1 MRIVAAQ
8 QEAGPYSW
16 AADTPV
22 SSPVRPSAPRVADTG
37 ASRAAKNLMLETGD
51 DEDLV
56 AMVAAGDHAAF
67 RVLMARH
74 MSRAIRV
81 AQGVLR
87 VPAEADDVAQEAF
100 LRVWRHAGA
109 FDSQRARFTT
119 WLHRIV
125 VNLAIDRR
133 RLPRTEA
140 LELAEETADGA
151 QGALADLIDADER
164 RAVARALA
172 QMPERFRAAITLF
185 HFEGLSGRDCAQALD
200 IGESAF
206 ESLLTRA
213 RAALRRSIAGATKNE
228 GRES

>member
-8 QEAGPYSW
+8 QETGPYDW
-16 AADTPV
+16 ATDAPV
-22 SSPVRPSAPRVADTG
+22 SPPRRPSAPRVAETG
-37 ASRAAKNLMLETGD
+37 ASRAAKNLMLETGED
-51 DEDLV
+51 DDLV
-56 AMVAAGDHAAF
+56 ALVADGDHAAF

-74 MSRAIRV
+74 MNRAIRV
-81 AQGVLR
+81 AQGVLG

-100 LRVWRHAGA
+100 LRVWRHAGS
-109 FDSQRARFTT
+109 FDPRRARFTT

-133 RLPRTEA
+133 RLPRSES
-140 LELAEETADGA
+140 LELAENLADGA
-151 QGALADLIDADER
+151 QDALAGLIDDDER

-185 HFEGLSGRDCAQALD
+185 HFEGLSGRDCARALD

-213 RAALRRSIAGATKNE
+213 RAALRRSIAGATRNQ